1 VLLLIGL
8 SALILFACLSPAA
21 YSQNGITFKVEELSK
36 PQKTFT
42 AMKYDRLWENI
53 WNEEYY
59 YQGYE
64 KSKIPPL
71 NLIARSD
78 APENLVAFYFK
89 GHNHHFFYGMY
100 QAYADHRPFVL
111 SPDMIWLLICQ
122 GFAQHVNADPE
133 KMRPYFVQHDGKL
146 SLVVRNDNITL
157 DNPDSPWEDVFP
169 EFTRQI
175 AQHTGKDLTDL
186 MTADFS
192 TTTPAAKIASEATL
206 MYAMKSY
213 FEFIVVRVAC
223 GIPEITLQ
231 GTPEDWQKILEKTVR
246 LAAYDLKWWTKE
258 LEPLLAE
265 FVNASKGN
273 INKKFWQEMF
283 KYHSQEKY
291 AADNIVDGWI
301 VKFFPYDK
309 KGKRNSL
316 TELEGCGNLPD
327 EIVKVDLKHIELNP
341 DGTAIE
347 TPLELWTGFI
357 GDEQDGETLAL
368 KPVIGWMIRKK
379 DLSDDAV
386 LQKLR
391 ADAQIEGFGGGV
403 EIRVKEIPEEIYA
416 LDSIKKLTVYFTDKI
431 LVPERLSKIKINRLA
446 LYGETDDNE
455 IQRIVNLFPGI
466 ILRINGKSYG
476 EDEFKVVR
484 ISDDEIQITRTK

>member
-1 VLLLIGL
+1 MLLLIGL
-8 SALILFACLSPAA
+8 SALIFLACFSPAA
-21 YSQNGITFKVEELSK
+21 YSQSGITFKVEELSK

-53 WNEEYY
+53 WRNEYDS
-59 YQGYE
+59 QGYE

-71 NLIARSD
+71 NLIAKGD
-78 APENLVAFYFK
+78 APENLVAFYFR
-89 GHNHHFFYGMY
+89 GRNHPFFYGMY

-133 KMRPYFVQHDGKL
+133 KMRPYFVQHEGKL
-146 SLVVRNDNITL
+146 SLTVMNDSITL
-157 DNPDSPWEDVFP
+157 DNPDSPWEDIFP

-213 FEFIVVRVAC
+213 FEFIVMMTSC

-231 GTPEDWQKILEKTVR
+231 GTPEDWQKVLEKTVR

-291 AADNIVDGWI
+291 AAENIVDGWI

-316 TELEGCGNLPD
+316 KELEGCGDLPD
-327 EIVKVDLKHIELNP
+327 EIVKVDLKHIELNL

-347 TPLELWTGFI
+347 TPLELWAGFI
-357 GDEQDGETLAL
+357 GDEQDKETLAL

-386 LQKLR
+386 MQKLR

-403 EIRVKEIPEEIYA
+403 TIRVKEIPEEIFA
-416 LDSIKKLTVYFTDKI
+416 MDSIKKLSVYFTDKI
-431 LVPERLSKIKINRLA
+431 LVPERLSKVKINKLE
-446 LYGETDDNE
+446 LYGEIKDSE
-455 IQRIVNLFPGI
+455 IRRIKKLFPGI
-466 ILRINGKSYG
+466 ILKINGESYG
-476 EDEFKVVR
+476 KDEFKDFKIIKVQR
-484 ISDDEIQITRTK
+484 